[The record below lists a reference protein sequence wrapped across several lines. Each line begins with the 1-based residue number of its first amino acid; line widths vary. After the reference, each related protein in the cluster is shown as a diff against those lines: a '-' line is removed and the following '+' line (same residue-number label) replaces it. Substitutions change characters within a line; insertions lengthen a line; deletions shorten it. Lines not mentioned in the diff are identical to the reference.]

1 MSSGISSLERMLL
14 SWRDIISDT
23 LEYSMFGL
31 FTTPDCSLG
40 MKEPV
45 TSRAMNCFCTLSSVF
60 RAPSTSDLVEG
71 SRSGTSMLKLTE
83 GAARRSEICM
93 PQFTGRRVETEV
105 VSASSL
111 LSEVRSV

>member
-14 SWRDIISDT
+14 NCRDIISDT
-23 LEYSMFGL
+23 LEYRMLGL

-40 MKEPV
+40 MNDPV
-45 TSRAMNCFCTLSSVF
+45 TSSAMNCFCTLSSVLS
-60 RAPSTSDLVEG
+60 APSTSDLVIG
-71 SRSGTSMLKLTE
+71 SRSGTSMLNATE

-111 LSEVRSV
+111 LSEVRSE